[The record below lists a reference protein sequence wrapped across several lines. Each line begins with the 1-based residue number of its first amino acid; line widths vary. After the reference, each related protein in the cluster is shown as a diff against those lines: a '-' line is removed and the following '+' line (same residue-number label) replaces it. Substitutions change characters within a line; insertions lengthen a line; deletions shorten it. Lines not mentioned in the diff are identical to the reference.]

1 MNDFINLVKIL
12 ASILV
17 LAILAGLVF
26 YLKGFQQHF
35 SDPVGSTEAKP
46 LEQIINDNKLIG
58 FQPGQRE
65 FHQALEAIALGKTEQ
80 ASQKLSI
87 IQNLH
92 PNSNYGPEARR
103 ILGEINIDEILSIT
117 NMENK
122 QIYKVEAGD
131 GYLNVATSSDTTLSC
146 IMFLNGLTELGNL
159 REGDELIVMPLDF
172 KISVNIAQKRVVLF
186 YRDDANKEHVFT
198 KEYLIQG
205 MDLPSLSKRSYLSTI
220 SRKQG
225 EEGNRTYPPTHA
237 RYRNATKVLGFK
249 VGGRYLQFRPVP
261 ALDAVD
267 PGSGIFLKPSDMEEL
282 AMLIRVG
289 IEVELNN
296 AD

>member
-198 KEYLIQG
+198 KEYL
-205 MDLPSLSKRSYLSTI
+205 
-220 SRKQG
+220 
-225 EEGNRTYPPTHA
+225 EGNRTYPPTHA

>member
-1 MNDFINLVKIL
+1 
-12 ASILV
+12 
-17 LAILAGLVF
+17 
-26 YLKGFQQHF
+26 
-35 SDPVGSTEAKP
+35 
-46 LEQIINDNKLIG
+46 
-58 FQPGQRE
+58 
-65 FHQALEAIALGKTEQ
+65 
-80 ASQKLSI
+80 
-87 IQNLH
+87 
-92 PNSNYGPEARR
+92 
-103 ILGEINIDEILSIT
+103 
-117 NMENK
+117 
-122 QIYKVEAGD
+122 
-131 GYLNVATSSDTTLSC
+131 
-146 IMFLNGLTELGNL
+146 
-159 REGDELIVMPLDF
+159 MPLDF
-172 KISVNIAQKRVVLF
+172 KISVNVAQKRVVLF

-220 SRKQG
+220 
-225 EEGNRTYPPTHA
+225 
-237 RYRNATKVLGFK
+237 YRNATKVLGFK